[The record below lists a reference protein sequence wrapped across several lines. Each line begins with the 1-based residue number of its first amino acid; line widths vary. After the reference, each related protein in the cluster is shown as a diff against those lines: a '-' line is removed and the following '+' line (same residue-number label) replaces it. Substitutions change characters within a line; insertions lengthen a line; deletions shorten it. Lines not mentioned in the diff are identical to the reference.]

1 MTATLI
7 DRTKLTAATAVC
19 ALLAPTSVTFAA
31 LEAGAKTKTRAFKM
45 DAYTGAVFDHPYLG
59 RAVIDVAGIKVP
71 DGGVP
76 ALRQHRPELFV
87 GRCEKVAL
95 EGGHVAIEGFLFDG
109 VEAADE
115 VARISDQ
122 GGKWQASIKVDPD
135 LERIDWIADGSTA
148 AVNGV
153 ELAGPLA
160 VLRASTLTE
169 SSFVPRG
176 ADTSTSALALSHTPA
191 AAPPAPKKES
201 TVTIHADVLADRAR
215 AKSIREAFPNHLTFA
230 LEHVEKG
237 STLAEAKAAFADVL
251 QAELAETKKASDVA
265 LAAEKAKLEAAEKA
279 AKQANK
285 PSFGAA
291 LGAAAGGTT
300 TSPVDGGESDPIKK
314 WDVALAAEIA
324 RLRSTGADQVEELGA
339 RRGIALS
346 PDANLRALAVA
357 SLAAREP
364 LTHAAMVAEWNK
376 RGIGSRERNNK
387 A

>member
-176 ADTSTSALALSHTPA
+176 ADTSTSALALSNQPPA
-191 AAPPAPKKES
+191 AAPPAPKQKE
-201 TVTIHADVLADRAR
+201 TTMDPIVAERAR
-215 AKSIREAFPNHLTFA
+215 AKSIREAFPNHIQFA
-230 LEHVEKG
+230 LEHIEKG
-237 STLAEAKAAFADVL
+237 TALADAKAAFADVL
-251 QAELAETKKASDVA
+251 QVELAETKKASDVA